1 MAILNTLK
9 REGVGSWTTLA
20 DFLREARM
28 RETGAL
34 GALAAAL
41 TAPPEEQKELAQGEG
56 AAVLLELACD
66 LRVPKGGRLAAAR
79 CLLEADAGDAA
90 RLFAGA
96 GDLITDPRLGAAAR
110 KLVESGL
117 PLALKVG
124 GNPAQVSLAAGA
136 FARSAQ
142 SAASAVGQARI
153 KEMLAAAPKGHAGAA
168 AALFALGQGE
178 LPKDQ
183 LEAWKKLLETTSAAY
198 RRAPAAARRMGLAPP
213 WPPNL
218 PDAFGPLVKE
228 AEEKTAGVK
237 SADVTAA
244 PAKSPPQTPAP
255 RANQPAQAVKSRS
268 EELAPKT
275 LAPAITFTGPLASCG
290 DTGM

>member
-34 GALAAAL
+34 GALTAAL

-56 AAVLLELACD
+56 GAVLLELACD

-117 PLALKVG
+117 PLALKAG

-168 AALFALGQGE
+168 AAPFA
-178 LPKDQ
+178 
-183 LEAWKKLLETTSAAY
+183 
-198 RRAPAAARRMGLAPP
+198 
-213 WPPNL
+213 
-218 PDAFGPLVKE
+218 
-228 AEEKTAGVK
+228 
-237 SADVTAA
+237 
-244 PAKSPPQTPAP
+244 
-255 RANQPAQAVKSRS
+255 
-268 EELAPKT
+268 
-275 LAPAITFTGPLASCG
+275 
-290 DTGM
+290 